1 MNTPWLLPIALA
13 TPRTNF
19 LGPPAVQASSVVGAR
34 SREIVGNKLNTAMV
48 HGQPKHQNL
57 SYFTETLG
65 TVVDDG

>member
-1 MNTPWLLPIALA
+1 MRSPLA
-13 TPRTNF
+13 DLARPGRDLAGIVLN
-19 LGPPAVQASSVVGAR
+19 QASSVVGAR
-34 SREIVGNKLNTAMV
+34 SREIVGNKLNTAME